1 MLRHDLTPGFAS
13 KRVVASNQRHWHG
26 ACWTRSE
33 YHFGEAV
40 MGTVTEFKAL
50 GNERPSAT
58 YANGIADGQSARA
71 GGSALTLYL
80 QVGIDDYA
88 RGFRAGF
95 FGQTNSAKTV
105 DER

>member
-1 MLRHDLTPGFAS
+1 
-13 KRVVASNQRHWHG
+13 
-26 ACWTRSE
+26 
-33 YHFGEAV
+33 

-50 GNERPSAT
+50 GNEGPSAAYT
-58 YANGIADGQSARA
+58 NGVADGQSRA

-95 FGQTNSAKTV
+95 FGQVNHAGTADK
-105 DER
+105 R

>member
-1 MLRHDLTPGFAS
+1 
-13 KRVVASNQRHWHG
+13 
-26 ACWTRSE
+26 
-33 YHFGEAV
+33 
-40 MGTVTEFKAL
+40 MGTVTEFKTL
-50 GNERPSAT
+50 GNEGPSAA
-58 YANGIADGQSARA
+58 YASGVIDGRAARA

-95 FGQTNSAKTV
+95 FGQLNHAGTV

>member
-1 MLRHDLTPGFAS
+1 
-13 KRVVASNQRHWHG
+13 
-26 ACWTRSE
+26 
-33 YHFGEAV
+33 

-50 GNERPSAT
+50 GNEGPSAAYT
-58 YANGIADGQSARA
+58 SGVADGQRARA
-71 GGSALTLYL
+71 KGGALTLYL

-95 FGQTNSAKTV
+95 FGKTNPDGTV

>member
-1 MLRHDLTPGFAS
+1 MLRHDPTGTALAELEGSVT
-13 KRVVASNQRHWHG
+13 Q
-26 ACWTRSE
+26 
-33 YHFGEAV
+33 EAV
-40 MGTVTEFKAL
+40 MGTVAEFKPI
-50 GNERPSAT
+50 GNESPSDP
-58 YANGIADGQSARA
+58 YASGVADGQSARA

-95 FGQTNSAKTV
+95 FGQVNHAGTM

>member
-1 MLRHDLTPGFAS
+1 
-13 KRVVASNQRHWHG
+13 
-26 ACWTRSE
+26 
-33 YHFGEAV
+33 

-50 GNERPSAT
+50 GNEGPSAAYT
-58 YANGIADGQSARA
+58 NGVADGKSARA
-71 GGSALTLYL
+71 VGSALTLYL

-95 FGQTNSAKTV
+95 FGQVNHAGTM

>member
-1 MLRHDLTPGFAS
+1 
-13 KRVVASNQRHWHG
+13 
-26 ACWTRSE
+26 
-33 YHFGEAV
+33 
-40 MGTVTEFKAL
+40 MGTVTEFKTLAKE
-50 GNERPSAT
+50 GPSAA
-58 YANGIADGQSARA
+58 YASGVVDGQSARA

-95 FGQTNSAKTV
+95 FSQLSHAGTA

>member
-1 MLRHDLTPGFAS
+1 
-13 KRVVASNQRHWHG
+13 
-26 ACWTRSE
+26 
-33 YHFGEAV
+33 

-50 GNERPSAT
+50 GNEGPSAAYT
-58 YANGIADGQSARA
+58 NGVADGKLARA
-71 GGSALTLYL
+71 VGGALTLYL

-95 FGQTNSAKTV
+95 FGQVNRAGGGTM